1 MPGVGGEAAWV
12 EPRQSKTAGA
22 LRAARDG
29 ADMIAAAA
37 PRVGRPGLAV
47 GTTPYA
53 ALPPFSGRQMRRP
66 STAPRINSTKSKIYG
81 GEGGIRTR
89 DTLASMPH
97 FECGAFNH
105 SATSPVLS
113 NPPQRIAGDTRVAP
127 NDPNP
132 A

>member
-22 LRAARDG
+22 LRAARGG

-66 STAPRINSTKSKIYG
+66 STAPRIKSK
-81 GEGGIRTR
+81 
-89 DTLASMPH
+89 A
-97 FECGAFNH
+97 AK
-105 SATSPVLS
+105 
-113 NPPQRIAGDTRVAP
+113 Q
-127 NDPNP
+127 
-132 A
+132 